1 MPIMRTTCALC
12 NINLLTHTRVYTLHW
27 NRKRKCDFGFSF
39 CFVFLFFCMAYC
51 DSKSPKYNKL
61 YISFNSISFTKRN
74 QIQAN
79 KGPPLWVLA
88 RWRPAGIEEEETRRE
103 RDGEGESETEDKEHY
118 EQELEENTYNK

>member
-1 MPIMRTTCALC
+1 MYYIGKGNGNAILG
-12 NINLLTHTRVYTLHW
+12 
-27 NRKRKCDFGFSF
+27 FGFVFRISY
-39 CFVFLFFCMAYC
+39 FVFRIAYC

-88 RWRPAGIEEEETRRE
+88 KWRSAEVKQEEGGKVLEEEKRRGAG
-103 RDGEGESETEDKEHY
+103 DV
-118 EQELEENTYNK
+118 EQ